1 MEIIIYYIYK
11 YNNTVYMCIAD
22 NKYAMLITGAFNFLL
37 RFK

>member
-22 NKYAMLITGAFNFLL
+22 NKYAIADYGCV
-37 RFK
+37 